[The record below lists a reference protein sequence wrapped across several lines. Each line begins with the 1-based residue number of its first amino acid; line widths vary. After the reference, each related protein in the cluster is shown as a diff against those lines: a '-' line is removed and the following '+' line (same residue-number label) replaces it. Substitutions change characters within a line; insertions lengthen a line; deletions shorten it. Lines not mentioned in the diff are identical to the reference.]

1 MHIATLGFWDL
12 NFNLF
17 FLLVLNAHGK
27 CLFKK
32 KKTKEYA
39 LHLSGAP
46 RKVLS
51 EIRVRW
57 IEGFCFLA
65 AEFIRCAQLIFR
77 IWLRGPVMQH
87 LAFK

>member
-1 MHIATLGFWDL
+1 MG
-12 NFNLF
+12 N
-17 FLLVLNAHGK
+17 V
-27 CLFKK
+27 CL

-51 EIRVRW
+51 EIRVRRT
-57 IEGFCFLA
+57 EGFCFLA

-77 IWLRGPVMQH
+77 IQMRDPVVQH